1 MWGASSPGAIA
12 ARFAKLIED
21 LGGDAAAAKARGQ
34 QLALLRSVGE
44 LGPATLNQIAASVDR
59 GAPAVSRAIDAL
71 VRADM
76 VSRQPD
82 PDNRRRLQLTLTD
95 QGREALSR
103 PATGDRGLESRLAK
117 IASSELRAL
126 ERGIEILERLPQ

>member
-1 MWGASSPGAIA
+1 
-12 ARFAKLIED
+12 
-21 LGGDAAAAKARGQ
+21 
-34 QLALLRSVGE
+34 
-44 LGPATLNQIAASVDR
+44 
-59 GAPAVSRAIDAL
+59 
-71 VRADM
+71 M

-126 ERGIEILERLPQ
+126 ERGIEILERLLQ